1 MSQILALAGNPNVGK
16 TSLFNQLTGTRQH
29 VGNWPGVTVEKK
41 EGWIKRLPD
50 HVLVDLPGIYS
61 LSAQSLEEQ
70 LAVRYLLNESP
81 HVLINIV
88 DASNLERNLYLSV
101 QLLEMGLPSVVC
113 LNMMDIAEERGL
125 KIDVPA
131 LARRLGT
138 AVVPMV
144 ARKGSGHDQLIDL
157 LREGVPD
164 ATLTVPYPA
173 EVETAVGE
181 LDALLAA
188 SSCPLRP
195 SRRWLALMWL
205 EGNKTVEAILR
216 QQVPDEFLV
225 QMEKVRAAAPADIEH
240 CIRSA
245 RYAFIERLVGEVTQ
259 QTRKA
264 EGRTWSDRIDDLLL
278 HPVLGIPL
286 FLGFMYLIFQMTF
299 SWLGTS
305 LSDALDEWISGPIAD
320 GLKAGLVRMGSPDWF
335 VQLMTDGVLA
345 GVGAVL
351 VFLPQISILF
361 FCLSFLEDSGYMA
374 RAALLMDRFMSAIGL
389 NGKAFIPLVLGFGC
403 NVPAIMATRTLE
415 DPKSRLI
422 TALIAPFMSCS
433 ARLSVYSLFVAAFF
447 KHGGAT
453 VVFAL
458 YVAGIVVAL
467 LTALLLKTV
476 VRIPEGTF
484 LLEIPPY
491 RVPMLKSLLLH
502 TWDKVKGF
510 VHKAGT
516 IIFGM
521 SVLIWFLAHFSWRGF
536 VPIEQSL
543 LAALGGWI
551 APLVAPLGFSSWEAG
566 VSLVTGFLAKE
577 LVVSTMSILYSG
589 GDEGKLV
596 DLLQQAFTPSAA
608 LAFLFFV
615 LLYTPCVSTVAMMG
629 RETGSWKWALFSVLY
644 SVTVAWIVAFAVY
657 HVGRFIL

>member
-101 QLLEMGLPSVVC
+101 QLLEMGLPTVVC

-131 LARRLGT
+131 LAKRLGT

-144 ARKGSGHDQLIDL
+144 TRKGSGHDQLINL

-240 CIRSA
+240 RIRSA
-245 RYAFIERLVGEVTQ
+245 RYAFIERLVGEVTRL
-259 QTRKA
+259 TRKA

-299 SWLGTS
+299 SWIGTS
-305 LSDALDEWISGPIAD
+305 LSDALDEWISGPLAD
-320 GLKAGLVRMGSPDWF
+320 GLRAGLVRMGSPDWF

-458 YVAGIVVAL
+458 YVAGIGVAL

-476 VRIPEGTF
+476 VRVPEGTF

-521 SVLIWFLAHFSWRGF
+521 SVLIWFLGHFSWRGF
-536 VPIEQSL
+536 VPIEQSW
-543 LAALGGWI
+543 LAALGGLI

-615 LLYTPCVSTVAMMG
+615 LLYTPCASTVAMMG
-629 RETGSWKWALFSVLY
+629 RETGSWKWALLSVLY

-657 HVGRFIL
+657 HVGQLIL